1 MHVEQG
7 VGIQVC
13 SASKRVLAA
22 GGRSEQDSLIVC
34 LAFREPLGP
43 CGNLPGGASDK
54 EATCQCRRHGF
65 DPWVGKIPWRRRWH
79 HAPVSLPGKFH
90 RQRSLVGCIPRGCR
104 ESDTAAPT
112 HTHKVPAGPV
122 AKTPHS
128 QGRGVE
134 FHPWSG
140 N

>member
-65 DPWVGKIPWRRRWH
+65 DPWVREIPWSGKRQTT
-79 HAPVSLPGKFH
+79 PVFLPGQFH
-90 RQRSLVGCIPRGCR
+90 GQRSLVGYSPRG
-104 ESDTAAPT
+104 
-112 HTHKVPAGPV
+112 HTELDMTEAM
-122 AKTPHS
+122 
-128 QGRGVE
+128 
-134 FHPWSG
+134 
-140 N
+140 